1 MARKSTT
8 TRSPLTWRLF
18 ARVSSD
24 GRVCKCDPSPRSPA
38 HAIGTMY
45 LWSDA
50 ALVVSPVSGR
60 RSKIDPIH
68 VVVRTREMPR
78 VLDLTFPTVDAAIVY
93 AVTVVGDA
101 PCPTTT

>member
-8 TRSPLTWRLF
+8 TRPPLMWRLF
-18 ARVSSD
+18 ARVGSD
-24 GRVCKCDPSPRSPA
+24 GRVWKCDPFPRSPA
-38 HAIGTMY
+38 NAIGAMY
-45 LWSDA
+45 LRSDA
-50 ALVVSPVSGR
+50 ALVMSPMNGR
-60 RSKIDPIH
+60 RLKSDPIY

-101 PCPTTT
+101 PCPTTI